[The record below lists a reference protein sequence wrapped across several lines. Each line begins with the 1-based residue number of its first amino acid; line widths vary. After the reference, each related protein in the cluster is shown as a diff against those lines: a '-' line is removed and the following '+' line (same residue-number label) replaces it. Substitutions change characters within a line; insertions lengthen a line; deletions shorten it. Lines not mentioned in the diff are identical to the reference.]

1 MATFGYSV
9 GDALT
14 AIVIITRI
22 IQTLRD
28 TKESR
33 SEYQHLLSDLN
44 NLKLVFEELECFK
57 STADSAI
64 ERSNKNAIC
73 GLASEY
79 GGKLQELLDRVSKFD
94 QSLGARSIA
103 GVFRGS
109 QRKIQWAFFVKKEV
123 PTWRGQIAVMIATI
137 QLLVQM
143 HTRLAYSTHPPSA
156 C

>member
-14 AIVIITRI
+14 AIEIITRI

-64 ERSNKNAIC
+64 ERSNKNAIR

-79 GGKLQELLDRVSKFD
+79 GGEGTYRNCLTEFRSLISPSAHALSLVS
-94 QSLGARSIA
+94 S
-103 GVFRGS
+103 
-109 QRKIQWAFFVKKEV
+109 EV
-123 PTWRGQIAVMIATI
+123 PSERFSGPF
-137 QLLVQM
+137 
-143 HTRLAYSTHPPSA
+143 S
-156 C
+156 